1 MIVVYGATGTT
12 GTLVAEELYRRGF
25 EVVLAGRDRGR
36 LSGLAEKLGGL
47 PIRQAQVH
55 DAGGMAAALDGASL
69 VVSCAGPFLV
79 VGEPILRA
87 AIAAGAHYLDVAG
100 EQAFMR
106 EAYERYDSRA
116 RKAGVTAVPGFAFE
130 VALGDWAAGR
140 AAALVRASA
149 GAGDDESI
157 EEVSVGYAIS
167 RFRPSASAVQS
178 AIGTLARPG
187 VVWQE
192 DRWEP
197 AAPGSRARTFAFPP
211 PFGTREAVR
220 FPSGEVVTVPRHVAV
235 QRVETYLAW
244 GDGSPMARIAARAA
258 GLVGP
263 LLPVLA
269 ASPLGALV
277 RARAGAAPPPDA
289 AERSASRFAIVAEA
303 SHRFHR
309 SRVSLSGSDLYGIS
323 VSIVAEGVAHLMGAA
338 ARPPSG
344 VLAPSE
350 LMDPAEALA
359 ELVGEGSIAMEE
371 A

>member
-12 GTLVAEELYRRGF
+12 GTLVAQELYRRGF
-25 EVVLAGRDRGR
+25 DLVLAGRDRGR
-36 LSGLAEKLGGL
+36 LSDLAETLGGL
-47 PIRQAQVH
+47 PVRQAQVH
-55 DAGGMAAALDGASL
+55 DPAALEAALAGAEV

-87 AIAAGAHYLDVAG
+87 AIAVGAHYLDVAG
-100 EQAFMR
+100 EQAFIR
-106 EAYERYDSRA
+106 EAYERCDSRA

-130 VALGDWAAGR
+130 VALGDWAAAR
-140 AAALVRASA
+140 AAALVRAAA
-149 GAGDDESI
+149 GTDDGEPI
-157 EEVSVGYAIS
+157 EEVAIGYAIS
-167 RFRPSASAVQS
+167 RFRPSAGAVQS
-178 AIGTLARPG
+178 ALGTLARPG

-192 DRWEP
+192 DRWER

-220 FPSGEVVTVPRHVAV
+220 FPSGEVVTVPRYLATR
-235 QRVETYLAW
+235 RVETYLAW
-244 GDGSPMARIAARAA
+244 GDGSPVARVAARAA

-323 VSIVAEGVAHLMGAA
+323 VDIIAEGVRHLTGAA

-350 LMDPAEALA
+350 LMDPVEALA
-359 ELVGEGSIAMEE
+359 ELVGEGRLAMEE

>member
-12 GTLVAEELYRRGF
+12 GTLVAEELHRRGF
-25 EVVLAGRDRGR
+25 DLVLAGRDRGR
-36 LSGLAEKLGGL
+36 LAGLAEKLDGL
-47 PIRQAQVH
+47 PIRLAPVH
-55 DAGGMAAALDGASL
+55 DADGLAAAVEGATV

-79 VGEPILRA
+79 VGEPVLRA
-87 AIAAGAHYLDVAG
+87 AIAAGAHYLDVTG

-130 VALGDWAAGR
+130 VALGDWAAAR
-140 AAALVRASA
+140 AAALVRTAAKA
-149 GAGDDESI
+149 GEDEPI
-157 EEVSVGYAIS
+157 DEVSVGYAIA
-167 RFRPSASAVQS
+167 RFRPSAAAVQS

-187 VVWQE
+187 VGWQA
-192 DRWEP
+192 DRGEP

-220 FPSGEVVTVPRHVAV
+220 FPSGEVVTVPRHVAAR
-235 QRVETYLAW
+235 RVETYLAW
-244 GDGSPMARIAARAA
+244 GDGSPVARVAARAA

-263 LLPVLA
+263 LLPLLA

-277 RARAGAAPPPDA
+277 RARAGGAPPPDA

-309 SRVSLSGSDLYGIS
+309 SRVSLSGSDLYGVS
-323 VSIVAEGVAHLMGAA
+323 VSIVAEGVSHLMGAA
-338 ARPPSG
+338 ARPSSG
-344 VLAPSE
+344 VLAPSQ

-359 ELVGEGSIAMEE
+359 QLVGEGHIAMEE